1 MTGQGDKRPRYEMR
15 ERQPYGRM
23 REGRKELLPNAA
35 FTFMNWTGGE
45 GDRGGERENDV
56 NSEKDGERHT
66 VRECFETE
74 RARGRD
80 GRGRGM
86 RERLE
91 EGS

>member
-1 MTGQGDKRPRYEMR
+1 MTGQGDERPHCEMR
-15 ERQPYGRM
+15 ERQHYCRM

-35 FTFMNWTGGE
+35 FTFMNWSGGE
-45 GDRGGERENDV
+45 GDRGGEREKDV

-66 VRECFETE
+66 VREGFETE

-80 GRGRGM
+80 GRERGM